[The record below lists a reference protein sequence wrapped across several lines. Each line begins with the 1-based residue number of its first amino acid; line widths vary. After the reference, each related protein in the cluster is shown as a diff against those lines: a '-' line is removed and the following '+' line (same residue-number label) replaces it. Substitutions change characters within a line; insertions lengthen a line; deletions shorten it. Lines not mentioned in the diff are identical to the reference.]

1 MGLGRLG
8 GPGCRVKG
16 VGWGNRAL
24 GCKPGVK
31 WEERGRGHTNAE
43 PGRGNLGELQ
53 EGGTFI
59 YQALKAFLRLYSA
72 L

>member
-31 WEERGRGHTNAE
+31 WEERGGATLTLSR
-43 PGRGNLGELQ
+43 
-53 EGGTFI
+53 EGAIWESCKKGTFI
-59 YQALKAFLRLYSA
+59 FQAF
-72 L
+72 